1 LKSSTGKSSNSSPSA
16 PPLAP
21 AYLVAGDE
29 PLLVME
35 TCDDIRGRA
44 RAAGYTE
51 REVHFVER
59 GFDWQA
65 LLTGSRTLS
74 LFAARQLIEIRLGGA
89 PDAAGSKA
97 LLQLVSDPSPEQIL
111 LITIGARLDRK
122 ATAAGWIA
130 QIEKQGGFRQVWP
143 IETTRLPGWIRDRLA
158 ARGFR
163 VEAAAAQVIAE
174 RVEGN
179 LLAAHQEIEKLVL
192 LHPSRTKEGIEE
204 EGEAGP
210 MNGAADSPPVL
221 STESLLQ
228 TVADSARYDVLQ
240 LGEAVMRGQKARAL
254 KIMAGLRGEGTDATL
269 VLWAVNKDLQWL
281 ARAAQLVRQGQS
293 ADSAINAVG
302 VWRPRQAAMK
312 QALGRLKPAQINGL
326 IEDASRV
333 DRSIKGALR
342 RDPWLELQALV
353 ARFAG
358 VSLAR
363 AA

>member
-1 LKSSTGKSSNSSPSA
+1 LSSA
-16 PPLAP
+16 PPPAP

-35 TCDDIRGRA
+35 ACDDIRGRA

-51 REVHFVER
+51 REVYFVER
-59 GFDWQA
+59 GFDWQG
-65 LLTGSRTLS
+65 LLAGSRTLS
-74 LFAARQLIEIRLGGA
+74 LFASRRLIEIRLNGM

-111 LITIGARLDRK
+111 LIAVGARLDRK
-122 ATAAGWIA
+122 ATTAGWIA
-130 QIEKQGGFRQVWP
+130 QIEKQGGVRQVWP
-143 IETTRLPGWIRDRLA
+143 IDMSRLPGWIRDRLA

-163 VEAAAAQVIAE
+163 VDGAAAQVIAE

-179 LLAAHQEIEKLVL
+179 LLAAHQEIEKLAL
-192 LHPSRTKEGIEE
+192 LHPADARDLGATLSAEG
-204 EGEAGP
+204 
-210 MNGAADSPPVL
+210 
-221 STESLLQ
+221 LLE

-254 KIMAGLRGEGTDATL
+254 KIMAGLRGEGTEATL

-293 ADSAINAVG
+293 ADSAVNAVG

-312 QALGRLKPAQINGL
+312 QALGRLKVPQIYGL
-326 IEDASRV
+326 IEDACRV

-358 VSLAR
+358 VPLAR